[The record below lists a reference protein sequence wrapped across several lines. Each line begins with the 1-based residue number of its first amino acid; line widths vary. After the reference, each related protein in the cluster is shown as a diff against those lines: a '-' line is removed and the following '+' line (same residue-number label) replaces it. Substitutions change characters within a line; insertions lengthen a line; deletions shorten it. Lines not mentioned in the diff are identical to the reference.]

1 MKPDLDLLYPLT
13 EFYEQSGAPLPAASR
28 IDGASIPSPY
38 RELLVHDR
46 DMTPTMEA
54 ACGRKVRLRVLQFSV
69 RDDVL
74 SREIVLVPEGMSKPL
89 VFGAIRIYLRYFPD
103 EARRLVLEL
112 VQPLGAIL
120 YTRNIPHTS
129 RPDAY
134 FQVRADSVIN
144 AALGLQGSPILYGR
158 RNVLRDGA
166 GNTLARVLEI
176 LPPDQPA

>member
-13 EFYEQSGAPLPAASR
+13 EFYEHSGTPLPAASR
-28 IDGASIPSPY
+28 IDGESVPAPY

-54 ACGRKVRLRVLQFSV
+54 ACGRKVQLRVLHFSV
-69 RDDVL
+69 RDEVL
-74 SREIVLVPEGMSKPL
+74 SRQIVLVPEGLSKAV

-112 VQPLGAIL
+112 KQPLGAIL
-120 YTRNIPHTS
+120 YTRNIPHVS

-134 FQVRADSVIN
+134 FQVRADQVIN
-144 AALGLQGSPILYGR
+144 AALGLAGSAILYGR
-158 RNVLRDGA
+158 RNVLLDDY

-176 LPPDQPA
+176 LPPAQAG